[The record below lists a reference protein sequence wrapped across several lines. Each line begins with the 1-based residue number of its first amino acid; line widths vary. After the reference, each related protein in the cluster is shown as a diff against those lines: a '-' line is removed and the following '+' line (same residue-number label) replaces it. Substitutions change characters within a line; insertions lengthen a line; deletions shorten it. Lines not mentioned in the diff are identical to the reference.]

1 MLCLPSAHL
10 ISSETGVREGGG
22 VQAGEDAP
30 LHLLSILTIPNKGGL
45 LLPRGMSLGLE
56 LSEGPELWET
66 TEHKPGFLLLLL
78 V

>member
-1 MLCLPSAHL
+1 MLCLPSTHL
-10 ISSETGVREGGG
+10 ISSETGEREGGG

-30 LHLLSILTIPNKGGL
+30 LHLLSILTIPNKGDL

-56 LSEGPELWET
+56 LSEGTELWET
-66 TEHKPGFLLLLL
+66 TEHEPGFLLLLL